1 MQRQLEHQQICNDS
15 YRTSADMQRQ
25 LENQQICNDSYR
37 TSADMQRQ
45 LGRLQIYCMYIVHV
59 QLYIVPC
66 TIWWSEYT
74 PFSFFRNWIHCCR
87 SGIFSKNR
95 QIWCCAFSFHFQQ
108 ITETLKMTLFW
119 KILQIPSFY
128 FKEQLPKRKM

>member
-1 MQRQLEHQQICNDS
+1 
-15 YRTSADMQRQ
+15 MQRQ

-66 TIWWSEYT
+66 TIWWSDLPLLVFIEIGYIAADQVY
-74 PFSFFRNWIHCCR
+74 FQKIGKFGVAR
-87 SGIFSKNR
+87 
-95 QIWCCAFSFHFQQ
+95 FHF
-108 ITETLKMTLFW
+108 IFNK
-119 KILQIPSFY
+119 LQRP
-128 FKEQLPKRKM
+128 